1 MTPKPEHLTLDELE
15 RMAYINADTER
26 AALYARLSE
35 AETGQRERDYDEGYD
50 KGYEDGYHDGITA
63 D

>member
-1 MTPKPEHLTLDELE
+1 MTPKPEHLTLNELE
-15 RMAYINADTER
+15 RMAYISGDTER

-35 AETGQRERDYDEGYD
+35 AETGQRDRDYDEGYD
-50 KGYEDGYHDGITA
+50 AGYRDGINA